1 MYCPTHMHSAQ
12 PDLSS
17 SMLPG
22 RNFVCPNEIVTY
34 SCSGISTLI
43 DWYTPP
49 LLNESDSL
57 RYAVTSIPGTVEP
70 SPEASIRSNLVRGSP
85 NFLTELT
92 VDGSVDTDLSI
103 ICRFGNSSAAFVETS
118 LDHNIQ
124 SEICFPV
131 LCSIVCMLIL
141 LQNEST
147 KGADASVHVLIMTA
161 ALN

>member
-1 MYCPTHMHSAQ
+1 MHSAQ

-22 RNFVCPNEIVTY
+22 RNFVCPNETVTY
-34 SCSGISTLI
+34 SCSGISTII
-43 DWYTPP
+43 DWYAPP

-57 RYAVTSIPGTVEP
+57 RYVSTSILGTVQP
-70 SPEASIRSNLVRGSP
+70 FGSPEAKIRSNLVQGSP

-103 ICRFGNSSAAFVETS
+103 ICRFGNRSAEFVETS

-124 SEICFPV
+124 SEICFLV
-131 LCSIVCMLIL
+131 ICSNVCMLIL
-141 LQNEST
+141 
-147 KGADASVHVLIMTA
+147 
-161 ALN
+161 

>member
-1 MYCPTHMHSAQ
+1 MFSYVDKCIVQHAHMHSAQ

-17 SMLPG
+17 SVLPG
-22 RNFVCPNEIVTY
+22 RNFVCPNEAVTY
-34 SCSGISTLI
+34 SCSGTSLII

-57 RYAVTSIPGTVEP
+57 RYVVSSIPGTVLP
-70 SPEASIRSNLVRGSP
+70 LASPEAKIRSNLVRGYP

-124 SEICFPV
+124 SEICLTF
-131 LCSIVCMLIL
+131 CY
-141 LQNEST
+141 
-147 KGADASVHVLIMTA
+147 K
-161 ALN
+161 